1 MMHRIRFLFEE
12 GAYVDNTGE
21 KQELRRVIKR
31 YSNRKLYDT
40 RDSRYVTL
48 LQIAEMVRRGEDV
61 QIIDNTTKEDKTE
74 VTLALAISEELKA
87 KPRSVPLGTLRNLI
101 QERGEKILTSLR
113 DGPIGRLIPEDAD
126 QEGRTKQEGEK
137 PERERPEAD
146 RPEKDREKQERDKQ
160 ERTGLADLVATSR
173 HTIDQWQHAIDER
186 IRAVLPNFSL
196 FLDIQSE
203 LRRLTQ
209 RVQFL
214 EERLGQRLQ
223 RGGADEKARE
233 VGSSGDSSGERSNL
247 APDPAPGKAVQASET
262 PEPGQVP
269 PSGE

>member
-1 MMHRIRFLFEE
+1 M
-12 GAYVDNTGE
+12 DNTGE

-126 QEGRTKQEGEK
+126 QEGRAKQEGEK
-137 PERERPEAD
+137 PERVET
-146 RPEKDREKQERDKQ
+146 EKEREKPERDKQ
-160 ERTGLADLVATSR
+160 ERTSLADLVATSR

-214 EERLGQRLQ
+214 EERFGQKLQ
-223 RGGADEKARE
+223 GGGAVEKAPE
-233 VGSSGDSSGERSNL
+233 VDSSNVSSGPRLDSASD
-247 APDPAPGKAVQASET
+247 PDPGQSPQAPEA

>member
-1 MMHRIRFLFEE
+1 M
-12 GAYVDNTGE
+12 DNTGE

-113 DGPIGRLIPEDAD
+113 DGPIGRLIPEDAE
-126 QEGRTKQEGEK
+126 QEGRTKPEGEK
-137 PERERPEAD
+137 TERDRVEA
-146 RPEKDREKQERDKQ
+146 DREKQERDKQ

-214 EERLGQRLQ
+214 EERFGQKLQ
-223 RGGADEKARE
+223 RGGVDEKPRE
-233 VGSSGDSSGERSNL
+233 VGSSGDSSGETPES
-247 APDPAPGKAVQASET
+247 APDAEQAVQASE
-262 PEPGQVP
+262 PPGPGQVA

>member
-1 MMHRIRFLFEE
+1 M
-12 GAYVDNTGE
+12 DNTGD

-74 VTLALAISEELKA
+74 VTLALAISEELKT

-113 DGPIGRLIPEDAD
+113 DGPIGRLIPEDEDEPEPEVEGATEGASASAD
-126 QEGRTKQEGEK
+126 KEKEREK
-137 PERERPEAD
+137 PER
-146 RPEKDREKQERDKQ
+146 
-160 ERTGLADLVATSR
+160 TTLAELVATSR
-173 HTIDQWQHAIDER
+173 HTLDQWQHAIDDR

-203 LRRLTQ
+203 VRRLTQ
-209 RVQFL
+209 RVQVL
-214 EERLGQRLQ
+214 EERVRQL
-223 RGGADEKARE
+223 
-233 VGSSGDSSGERSNL
+233 
-247 APDPAPGKAVQASET
+247 
-262 PEPGQVP
+262 EPGPPAEDRPREPMPEVTDHAPLTAEEGAVP
-269 PSGE
+269 RE